1 MLNSITSKINPNIL
15 IEYDTPQIDIQDYKS
30 VSDRYKLTI
39 KDSTVIDIAL
49 GKPVFK
55 RNKPSIL
62 YYNIYYING
71 DQHTKIG
78 IFEIEYNEEN
88 RIALYKNFEK
98 IDISIFDDPIF
109 FKDKLKETFP
119 ELYLSTM
126 TPIEEI
132 DTEIDTFE
140 RDIKTAEENTGK
152 MEDYTEEIETT
163 IDDDDDVITLDSVS
177 EKVSIN
183 DDDDDEQSE
192 QDEED
197 EEDYEEEGEQS
208 EQEDEEEEQSEQEDE
223 EDNVEEELLEE
234 ETLNDHK
241 IIQEQY
247 MKQSDHNWIQKTMKN
262 PNYKIEDNGSED
274 SSLFNAV
281 LKALN
286 NEQIELNDMRQ
297 IISDSLS
304 ETEYKKYKE
313 LVKELKETQG
323 VLKEKL
329 HLLSKKDIT
338 GMDRLVKSEESKTKQ
353 NEITRLKK
361 DVDYKERLLLKY
373 SFVDKINSL
382 EELKQIALTEE
393 YWGDNIALAL
403 LESLLEDDKIK
414 IIVLL
419 EEKQRE
425 NDLNKIVNC
434 NNYNKLDVNDQLG
447 KHPTYYVILSLY
459 ETRYRLVTY
468 KDKYT
473 LRFSELPYG
482 IKRRLIDNCTNVV

>member
-15 IEYDTPQIDIQDYKS
+15 IEYDMPQIDIQDYKS

-39 KDSTVIDIAL
+39 KDSTEIDIAL

-132 DTEIDTFE
+132 DTELDTFE
-140 RDIKTAEENTGK
+140 RDIKTAEENNGK

-163 IDDDDDVITLDSVS
+163 IDDDDVITLDSIS
-177 EKVSIN
+177 EKDSIN
-183 DDDDDEQSE
+183 DDDDDEQVE

-197 EEDYEEEGEQS
+197 DLDEDV
-208 EQEDEEEEQSEQEDE
+208 EDEEEDDDEDDE
-223 EDNVEEELLEE
+223 EEDDDQESNVEEELLDE

-262 PNYKIEDNGSED
+262 QNYKIEDNGSED

-323 VLKEKL
+323 ILKEKL

-353 NEITRLKK
+353 NEITRIKK
-361 DVDYKERLLLKY
+361 DVD
-373 SFVDKINSL
+373 
-382 EELKQIALTEE
+382 
-393 YWGDNIALAL
+393 
-403 LESLLEDDKIK
+403 
-414 IIVLL
+414 
-419 EEKQRE
+419 
-425 NDLNKIVNC
+425 
-434 NNYNKLDVNDQLG
+434 
-447 KHPTYYVILSLY
+447 
-459 ETRYRLVTY
+459 
-468 KDKYT
+468 
-473 LRFSELPYG
+473 
-482 IKRRLIDNCTNVV
+482 

>member
-1 MLNSITSKINPNIL
+1 M
-15 IEYDTPQIDIQDYKS
+15 
-30 VSDRYKLTI
+30 SDRYKLTI

-132 DTEIDTFE
+132 DTEIDSFE

-163 IDDDDDVITLDSVS
+163 IDDDDVITLDSIS
-177 EKVSIN
+177 EKDSIN
-183 DDDDDEQSE
+183 DDDDDEQSD

-197 EEDYEEEGEQS
+197 EEDEEEEDEEEGEQS
-208 EQEDEEEEQSEQEDE
+208 EQDEE

-274 SSLFNAV
+274 SSLFNAL

-338 GMDRLVKSEESKTKQ
+338 GMDRLAKSEESKTKQ

-361 DVDYKERLLLKY
+361 DIDYKERLLLKY

>member
-15 IEYDTPQIDIQDYKS
+15 IEYDMPQIDIQDYKS

-39 KDSTVIDIAL
+39 KDSTEIDIAL

-78 IFEIEYNEEN
+78 IFEIEYNGEN

-132 DTEIDTFE
+132 DTELDTFE
-140 RDIKTAEENTGK
+140 RDIKTAEENNGK

-163 IDDDDDVITLDSVS
+163 IDDDDVITLDSIS
-177 EKVSIN
+177 EKDSIN
-183 DDDDDEQSE
+183 DDDDDEQVE

-197 EEDYEEEGEQS
+197 DLDEDV
-208 EQEDEEEEQSEQEDE
+208 EDEEEDDDEDDE
-223 EDNVEEELLEE
+223 EEDDDQESNVEEELLDE

-262 PNYKIEDNGSED
+262 QNYKIEDNGSED

-304 ETEYKKYKE
+304 ESEYKKYKE

-323 VLKEKL
+323 ILKEKL

>member
-163 IDDDDDVITLDSVS
+163 IDDDDVITLDSIS
-177 EKVSIN
+177 EKDSIN
-183 DDDDDEQSE
+183 DDDDDEQSD

-197 EEDYEEEGEQS
+197 EEDEEEEDEEEGEQS
-208 EQEDEEEEQSEQEDE
+208 EQDEE

-274 SSLFNAV
+274 SSLFNAL

-338 GMDRLVKSEESKTKQ
+338 GMDRLAKSEESKTKQ

-361 DVDYKERLLLKY
+361 DIDYKERLLLKY